1 MLHRSHIMD
10 VDHLKLEEFKNY
22 YIKVVL
28 EHEGANGMQTHY
40 YKFWRE
46 LIMPQGFEQ
55 TGTRTTNTYGKF
67 AVKPLEKGYGVTLG
81 NSLRRVLLNS
91 MMGSAVTAVKFEG
104 VLHEFSTITDV
115 MEDVTDIILN
125 LKEVRFK
132 QSDSDYKSLR
142 ISKKGPGVVTAAD
155 IQEIAG
161 VEVLNPEQHIATLG
175 KNASFEAEII
185 VEFGRG
191 YVSAENHKNLD
202 LPTGFIPV
210 DSLHSPIKK
219 VNYRVTDARVGQ
231 RTDYDALDIE
241 IWTDGSIKPD
251 EAVSLGAKILK
262 EQLQIFVTFD
272 EDIEPVEA
280 EEKTETP
287 DLNQNLFRSVDD
299 LELSVRSA
307 NCLKNANIKFIGEL
321 VTKSEGEMLKTKNFG
336 RKSLNEIKEILIR
349 MGLNL
354 GMKIEGWPPPGWDPN
369 TATAYVPPAAADG
382 SGAAATTASSSETM
396 N

>member
-1 MLHRSHIMD
+1 
-10 VDHLKLEEFKNY
+10 
-22 YIKVVL
+22 
-28 EHEGANGMQTHY
+28 
-40 YKFWRE
+40 
-46 LIMPQGFEQ
+46 MPQGFEQ
-55 TGTRTTNTYGKF
+55 TGSKFNNTYGKF
-67 AVKPLEKGYGVTLG
+67 SVKPLEKGYGVTLG

-104 VLHEFSTITDV
+104 VLHEFSTIPDV

-125 LKEVRFK
+125 LKEIRFK
-132 QSDSDYKSLR
+132 QHDPEYKSLR
-142 ISKKGPGVVTAAD
+142 ISKKGPGAVTGAD
-155 IQEIAG
+155 IQEVSGI
-161 VEVLNPEQHIATLG
+161 EVINKEQHIATLG

-191 YVSAENHKNLD
+191 YISAENHNNLD

-210 DSLHSPIKK
+210 DSLHSPVKK
-219 VNYRVTDARVGQ
+219 VNYRVSDARVGQ
-231 RTDYDALDIE
+231 KTDYDALDFE
-241 IWTDGSIKPD
+241 VWTDGSIKPD
-251 EAVSLGAKILK
+251 EAISLGAKILK

-272 EDIEPVEA
+272 EDIEPVV
-280 EEKTETP
+280 EEETIESP
-287 DLNQNLFRSVDD
+287 ELNQNLFRSVDD

-336 RKSLNEIKEILIR
+336 RKSLNEIKEILVK

-369 TATAYVPPAAADG
+369 TARAYVPPATEAAN
-382 SGAAATTASSSETM
+382 TTTGTGE
-396 N
+396 NIN